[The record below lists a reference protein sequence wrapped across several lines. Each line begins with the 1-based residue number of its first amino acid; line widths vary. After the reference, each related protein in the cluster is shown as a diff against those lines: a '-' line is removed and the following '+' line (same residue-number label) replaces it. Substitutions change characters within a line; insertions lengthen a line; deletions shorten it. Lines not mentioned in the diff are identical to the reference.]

1 LAELEEFISTPGCCA
16 NILDTGDRTFD
27 EGLYEA
33 AKILYSHIS
42 NFAKL
47 ASALVKLHDFAG
59 AIESA
64 NKANSIRTWKEVNL
78 ACVEAKDFRLAQ
90 IAGLHIIIQ
99 PDELEELLGVYE
111 TRGHFA
117 ELIQLMET
125 GLQNENAHVGM
136 YTELA
141 GLYSKYREEKLMDYL
156 KAQYT
161 KINIPKVIH
170 YCQMNSQWPELVFL
184 YIHYDEFDKAAQTMI
199 THSAD
204 AWEPALFKD
213 VISKVSNIDI
223 CYNAVQFYLSEYP
236 LIINDLMTAMV
247 SKVDH
252 SRVVQLV
259 KRMNHLAL
267 IKPYLSSVQE
277 KNIQAVNEALN
288 SLYIDEADYE
298 SLRNSIDHYD
308 AYDPIPL
315 AQSIETHELLEF
327 RRVAAYIY
335 KKQQRWAQSVELSK
349 TDRLFKDAIETAAES
364 RKQDV
369 CEGLLEYFVEKSLKE
384 CFAACLY
391 TCYDSV
397 RPDVALELAWKNKI
411 LDFAFPF
418 IIQVVREYTSKVD
431 MLHREYEKKKKEA
444 EQKDK
449 QPDAFTQPAM
459 PEEHLFMNQVPQI
472 AYYPA
477 NTYVQPGVVPGV
489 QPGVAFGVMPG
500 ATFGAPAPGFGF

>member
-1 LAELEEFISTPGCCA
+1 
-16 NILDTGDRTFD
+16 
-27 EGLYEA
+27 
-33 AKILYSHIS
+33 
-42 NFAKL
+42 
-47 ASALVKLHDFAG
+47 
-59 AIESA
+59 
-64 NKANSIRTWKEVNL
+64 
-78 ACVEAKDFRLAQ
+78 
-90 IAGLHIIIQ
+90 
-99 PDELEELLGVYE
+99 
-111 TRGHFA
+111 
-117 ELIQLMET
+117 
-125 GLQNENAHVGM
+125 
-136 YTELA
+136 
-141 GLYSKYREEKLMDYL
+141 
-156 KAQYT
+156 
-161 KINIPKVIH
+161 
-170 YCQMNSQWPELVFL
+170 
-184 YIHYDEFDKAAQTMI
+184 
-199 THSAD
+199 
-204 AWEPALFKD
+204 
-213 VISKVSNIDI
+213 
-223 CYNAVQFYLSEYP
+223 
-236 LIINDLMTAMV
+236 MTAMV